1 MVDEVNSNI
10 QLISRFEYN
19 KVSKHD
25 NSHSWGSLEFI
36 FFLGLEVPQTCLL
49 LTPRCSLN
57 LHFPSLKMMR
67 KHFSLARNGKSKH
80 RFECFV
86 ILPVCFAGHEGTHG
100 TYKTSWES
108 VRHPHP
114 LAKTMFHVLYTVFF
128 HHPERLHVLASFV
141 GRFGTI
147 WLSFVK

>member
-1 MVDEVNSNI
+1 MLFLPLGHKFFESRVYVCFVFVKLWLMIGVLESGAPQMVDEVNSNI

-19 KVSKHD
+19 KISKND

-57 LHFPSLKMMR
+57 LHFPSFKMMR

-80 RFECFV
+80 RFECSV
-86 ILPVCFAGHEGTHG
+86 ILPVCFAGHKGTHG
-100 TYKTSWES
+100 TYKTS
-108 VRHPHP
+108 
-114 LAKTMFHVLYTVFF
+114 
-128 HHPERLHVLASFV
+128 
-141 GRFGTI
+141 
-147 WLSFVK
+147 